1 MTPMKSPPQRTALVT
16 GASRGIGEAVAVAL
30 AEAGVRVAI
39 TARSAAAVEAVAAEI
54 GGVGIVAD
62 LADRADS
69 ERLPEE
75 AATALGATPDIF
87 VHAAGVAHTGRLDE
101 LDPTL
106 WDRSLELNV
115 SSAFR
120 IARELVPAMREAGWG
135 RVVTICSL
143 YSRFG
148 VATTAPYTSSKHA
161 LLGLTRVLAA
171 ELVRH
176 GGTANAIVPGFTD
189 TEMVR
194 SEAEAAARAKGV
206 STEDSLA
213 FFLRNQPLGRMVE
226 PAEVGALAAYLCSD
240 AAAAICGQAVNID
253 GGSFQA

>member
-1 MTPMKSPPQRTALVT
+1 
-16 GASRGIGEAVAVAL
+16 VAL
-30 AEAGVRVAI
+30 AEAGARVAVS
-39 TARSAAAVEAVAAEI
+39 ARSADDVEATAAEI
-54 GGVGIVAD
+54 GGVGIVSDMAD
-62 LADRADS
+62 PAASTRLA
-69 ERLPEE
+69 EE
-75 AATALGATPDIF
+75 ATAALGASPEIF
-87 VHAAGVAHTGRLDE
+87 VHAAGVAHTGRVGE
-101 LDPTL
+101 LDPAL
-106 WDRSLELNV
+106 WDRSLEVNV

-120 IARELVPAMREAGWG
+120 IAHGLVPAMREAGWG

-171 ELVRH
+171 ELVRQ

-194 SEAEAAARAKGV
+194 SEAEAAAQAKGV

-213 FFLRNQPLGRMVE
+213 YFLRNQPLGRMVE
-226 PAEVGALAAYLCSD
+226 PGEVGALAAYLCSD

>member
-1 MTPMKSPPQRTALVT
+1 MVT
-16 GASRGIGEAVAVAL
+16 GASRGIGKAVAAAL
-30 AEAGVRVAI
+30 AGAGVHVAVS
-39 TARSAAAVEAVAAEI
+39 ARSAADIGSVAEEI
-54 GGVGIVAD
+54 GGVGVVAD
-62 LADRADS
+62 MADPADSAGLAD
-69 ERLPEE
+69 
-75 AATALGATPDIF
+75 AAAAALGATPDIF
-87 VHAAGVAHTGRLDE
+87 VHAAGVAHTGPVGE
-101 LDPTL
+101 LDPAL
-106 WDRSLELNV
+106 WDRSLEVNV

-120 IARELVPAMREAGWG
+120 IAHKLVPAMREAGWG

-194 SEAEAAARAKGV
+194 SEAAAAARAKGV
-206 STEDSLA
+206 SPEESLA
-213 FFLRNQPLGRMVE
+213 YFLRNQPLGRMVE
-226 PAEVGALAAYLCSD
+226 PSEVGALAAYLCSD